1 MTAFA
6 LKATMIIAMTYM
18 TTILQ
23 WQTADMT
30 VGLSAKKEAE
40 ELLSLSD
47 TLGMGMSQ
55 RTALWVCIDAGVNK
69 PTFTASDIWVHPVQL
84 CATRN
89 TWQQT
94 TRLLDCAFL

>member
-30 VGLSAKKEAE
+30 VVLSAKKETE

-55 RTALWVCIDAGVNK
+55 RTALWVWGK
-69 PTFTASDIWVHPVQL
+69 QSHFTASDIWVHPVQL
-84 CATRN
+84 CPTRN

-94 TRLLDCAFL
+94 TRLLDCALL